1 MRSASDVPSPHPR
14 ADARGCLQVLGT
26 LLAILA
32 LSFSGCDWLNRP
44 AGNPRREGNFQD
56 GLRWADQGR
65 WDNARESYYRA
76 LETNP
81 QNLHAHLALGDL
93 YRSRLT
99 NQVLALYHYHRFLE
113 LGRAQNNGD
122 FREQSATDG
131 IRNAEVEL
139 ARGYAE
145 RMFRDQ
151 QQYELDNLRRTNAV
165 LLQRIDVLTHHIGL
179 LSRQVASQTNPL
191 VAPPTDRPR
200 TSLPESP
207 AQALPTPQANRS
219 TPQIV
224 DPRRNA
230 QTTPTQPAQPTQP
243 TPTRTHRVAA
253 GETLSTIA
261 RQYRI
266 GVPALQSAN
275 PSVDARRLRQGQVL
289 VIPPR

>member
-1 MRSASDVPSPHPR
+1 MRSASVVPSPHLR

-26 LLAILA
+26 LLAFLS

-165 LLQRIDVLTHHIGL
+165 LLQRIDVLNHHVAL

-191 VAPPTDRPR
+191 IAPPPERPR
-200 TSLPESP
+200 SLLPDGP
-207 AQALPTPQANRS
+207 AQPNTAPQANRAP
-219 TPQIV
+219 PQPN
-224 DPRRNA
+224 DPRRVV
-230 QTTPTQPAQPTQP
+230 QPTPTPPTQP
-243 TPTRTHRVAA
+243 TPARTHRVGQ

-266 GVPALQSAN
+266 GVPALQAAN

>member
-1 MRSASDVPSPHPR
+1 MRRTSAVSSLHPPVG
-14 ADARGCLQVLGT
+14 ARGCLRILGFFLAAL
-26 LLAILA
+26 LLA
-32 LSFSGCDWLNRP
+32 GCDWLNRP
-44 AGNPRREGNFQD
+44 AGDPRREGNFQD

-81 QNLHAHLALGDL
+81 QNLHAHLSLGDL
-93 YRSRLT
+93 YRARLT
-99 NQVLALYHYHRFLE
+99 NQVLALYHYHRYLE
-113 LGRAQNNGD
+113 LGRAQNNGE
-122 FREQSATDG
+122 FRDQSAADG

-151 QQYELDNLRRTNAV
+151 QQYELDNLRRTNSV

-200 TSLPESP
+200 MPLPESP
-207 AQALPTPQANRS
+207 AQAIPTPQANRN
-219 TPQIV
+219 TPQV
-224 DPRRNA
+224 LDPRRNP
-230 QTTPTQPAQPTQP
+230 QSTPTPPAQPTQP
-243 TPTRTHRVAA
+243 APARTHRVAA
-253 GETLSTIA
+253 GETLSIIA

-275 PSVDARRLRQGQVL
+275 PTVDARRLRQGQVL
-289 VIPPR
+289 VIPTR

>member
-1 MRSASDVPSPHPR
+1 MRSASAPTSPHPP
-14 ADARGCLQVLGT
+14 AGARTCRPGFWPVLLVLG
-26 LLAILA
+26 LV
-32 LSFSGCDWLNRP
+32 FSGCDWLNRP
-44 AGNPRREGNFQD
+44 AGDLRREGNFQD

-65 WDNARESYYRA
+65 WDNARESFYRA

-81 QNLHAHLALGDL
+81 QNLLAHLALGDL
-93 YRSRLT
+93 YRARLT
-99 NQVLALYHYHRFLE
+99 NQVLALYHYHRYLE
-113 LGRAQNNGD
+113 LGRAQNNGE
-122 FREQSATDG
+122 FRDQSAADG

-165 LLQRIDVLTHHIGL
+165 LLQRIDVLNHHVAL

-191 VAPPTDRPR
+191 IAAPPDSPRIPLPDPAAQGIAAPPGNRPA
-200 TSLPESP
+200 
-207 AQALPTPQANRS
+207 AQS
-219 TPQIV
+219 V
-224 DPRRNA
+224 DPRRA
-230 QTTPTQPAQPTQP
+230 TQPAVTQP
-243 TPTRTHRVAA
+243 NQPSQPSPSRTHRVAA

-266 GVPALQSAN
+266 GVPALQAAN
-275 PSVDARRLRQGQVL
+275 PAIDARRLRPGQVL

>member
-1 MRSASDVPSPHPR
+1 MRSASAVPSPPPHAGACGYP
-14 ADARGCLQVLGT
+14 LVVWP
-26 LLAILA
+26 LLAVLA
-32 LSFSGCDWLNRP
+32 LSLSGCDWLSRP
-44 AGNPRREGNFQD
+44 AGDPRREGNFQD

-81 QNLHAHLALGDL
+81 QNLHAHLSLGDL
-93 YRSRLT
+93 YRARLT
-99 NQVLALYHYHRFLE
+99 NQVLALYHYHRYLE
-113 LGRAQNNGD
+113 LGRAQNNGE
-122 FREQSATDG
+122 FRDQSAADG

-179 LSRQVASQTNPL
+179 LSRQVASQTNPP

-200 TSLPESP
+200 TPLPETP
-207 AQALPTPQANRS
+207 AQPIS
-219 TPQIV
+219 TPQGN
-224 DPRRNA
+224 RG
-230 QTTPTQPAQPTQP
+230 TPIPPAQPTQP
-243 TPTRTHRVAA
+243 APARTHRVAA
-253 GETLSTIA
+253 GETLSVIA

-266 GVPALQSAN
+266 GVPALQAAN
-275 PSVDARRLRQGQVL
+275 PSVDARRLRPGQML
-289 VIPPR
+289 VIPTR

>member
-1 MRSASDVPSPHPR
+1 MRSASAVPSPPPR
-14 ADARGCLQVLGT
+14 AGARGCPSVLWP
-26 LLAILA
+26 LIAILA
-32 LSFSGCDWLNRP
+32 VSLSGCDWLNRP
-44 AGNPRREGNFQD
+44 AGDPRREGNFQD

-81 QNLHAHLALGDL
+81 QNLHAHLSLGDL
-93 YRSRLT
+93 YRARLT
-99 NQVLALYHYHRFLE
+99 NQVLALYHYHRYLE
-113 LGRAQNNGD
+113 LGRAQNNGE
-122 FREQSATDG
+122 FRDQSAADG

-151 QQYELDNLRRTNAV
+151 QQYELDNLRRTNSV
-165 LLQRIDVLTHHIGL
+165 LLQRIEVLTHHVGL

-191 VAPPTDRPR
+191 VAPPTERPR
-200 TSLPESP
+200 TSLTESP
-207 AQALPTPQANRS
+207 AQPNTAPQANRS
-219 TPQIV
+219 NPQV
-224 DPRRNA
+224 MDPRRNV
-230 QTTPTQPAQPTQP
+230 QSTPTPPAQPTP
-243 TPTRTHRVAA
+243 ARTHRVTA

-275 PSVDARRLRQGQVL
+275 PTIDARRLRQGQVL
-289 VIPPR
+289 VIPTR

>member
-1 MRSASDVPSPHPR
+1 MRSASAVPSPHPR

-26 LLAILA
+26 LLAILS

-81 QNLHAHLALGDL
+81 QNLHAHLALGGL

-165 LLQRIDVLTHHIGL
+165 LLQRIDVLNHHVAL

-191 VAPPTDRPR
+191 IAHPPERPQ
-200 TSLPESP
+200 SFIPGSP
-207 AQALPTPQANRS
+207 GQPIATPQANRAN
-219 TPQIV
+219 PQVV
-224 DPRRNA
+224 DPRRNV
-230 QTTPTQPAQPTQP
+230 QTTPTQPAQPAQP
-243 TPTRTHRVAA
+243 APARTHRVAA

-266 GVPALQSAN
+266 GVPALQAAN
-275 PSVDARRLRQGQVL
+275 PAVDARRLRQGQML

>member
-1 MRSASDVPSPHPR
+1 MRSASALPSPPSR
-14 ADARGCLQVLGT
+14 AGARGCPSVRWLLSSLVAVL
-26 LLAILA
+26 LC
-32 LSFSGCDWLNRP
+32 GCDWLNRP
-44 AGNPRREGNFQD
+44 AGDPRREGNFQD

-81 QNLHAHLALGDL
+81 QNLHAHLSLGDL
-93 YRSRLT
+93 YRARLT
-99 NQVLALYHYHRFLE
+99 NQVLALYHYHRYLE

-122 FREQSATDG
+122 FRDQSAADG

-200 TSLPESP
+200 TPLPESP
-207 AQALPTPQANRS
+207 TQPIS
-219 TPQIV
+219 TPQPNRNSPQPV
-224 DPRRNA
+224 DPRRNV
-230 QTTPTQPAQPTQP
+230 QSTPAQPTQP
-243 TPTRTHRVAA
+243 SPARTHRVAA

-266 GVPALQSAN
+266 GVPALQAAN
-275 PSVDARRLRQGQVL
+275 PTVDARRLRQGQVL
-289 VIPPR
+289 IIPTR